1 MPVVERLIGQIF
13 TLTSEPL
20 IPHTA
25 GIPVE
30 RTPVPHQSTQ
40 QRLTDLLSEPATA
53 VEGFLDTLGD
63 AAQAGP
69 STGLTQRL
77 MRTTLLPQVYEHYW
91 RPVLGRVLKGPGG
104 PSMTDEIALASERL
118 ALRSGQVVL
127 DVACGTGRF
136 TRAFGDAVGPDGL
149 AIGLD
154 GARSMLSRAVEETDS
169 PTVAYLRA
177 DAVEP
182 PLLSSTVDAIC
193 CFAALHMFA
202 EPERALDSFVRIL
215 RPGGRIVLLTSARRD
230 CQLARIADTA
240 GGIVSGQR
248 MFDRG
253 EIAAGLRARGFD
265 EMHEQYF
272 GVAQLVSGRLSD
284 VQ

>member
-1 MPVVERLIGQIF
+1 MPHHRTQERL
-13 TLTSEPL
+13 
-20 IPHTA
+20 A
-25 GIPVE
+25 G
-30 RTPVPHQSTQ
+30 
-40 QRLTDLLSEPATA
+40 LLAEPATTGD
-53 VEGFLDTLGD
+53 GFLDTLGD

-69 STGLTQRL
+69 PTGLTQRL
-77 MRTTLLPQVYEHYW
+77 MRTTLLPQVYERYW
-91 RPVLGRVLKGPGG
+91 RPVLGRMLKGPGG
-104 PSMTDEIALASERL
+104 PSMTGEVELATERL
-118 ALRSGQVVL
+118 ALRPGQVVL

-136 TRAFGDAVGPDGL
+136 TRAFGEAVGPDGL

-154 GARSMLSRAVEETDS
+154 GARSMLSRAVSETSS

-202 EPERALDSFVRIL
+202 EPERALDSFARIL

-230 CQLARIADTA
+230 WQPARIVDTA
-240 GGIVSGQR
+240 GGIASGQR

-253 EIAAGLRARGFD
+253 EISASLRARGFD
-265 EMHEQYF
+265 EVREKYF
-272 GVAQLVSGRLSD
+272 GVAQVVSGRRSD

>member
-1 MPVVERLIGQIF
+1 M
-13 TLTSEPL
+13 
-20 IPHTA
+20 PHTA
-25 GIPVE
+25 GIPIE
-30 RTPVPHQSTQ
+30 RTAVPQQSTQ

-77 MRTTLLPQVYEHYW
+77 MRTTLLPQVYERYW

-118 ALRSGQVVL
+118 ALRPGHVVL

-202 EPERALDSFVRIL
+202 EPERALDSFARIL

-265 EMHEQYF
+265 EVHEQYF